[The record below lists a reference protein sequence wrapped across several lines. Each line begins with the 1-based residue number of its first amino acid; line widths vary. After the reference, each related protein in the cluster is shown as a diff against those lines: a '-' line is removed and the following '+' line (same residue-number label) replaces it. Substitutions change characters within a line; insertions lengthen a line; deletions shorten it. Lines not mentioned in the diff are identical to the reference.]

1 MTFILNMHYRIFAFT
16 QQKALCTTNFYFKK
30 ILLLYC
36 FEKYYF
42 VPYKCTE
49 LTLYTSAYVN
59 SCVHYNFEFY
69 NLLEDPV
76 NQENRDCLEIHVLPR
91 RS

>member
-1 MTFILNMHYRIFAFT
+1 MHYRIFAFT
-16 QQKALCTTNFYFKK
+16 QQKALCTTSFFKK
-30 ILLLYC
+30 ILLLYY

-49 LTLYTSAYVN
+49 LILYTSAYVN
-59 SCVHYNFEFY
+59 SCVHYNSEFY